1 MVSRLDRPT
10 ESIMNGFYKPGINI
24 QENNTQSLKVQID
37 DDIKTKEDSIMLT
50 IIDKKYLECKNI
62 FIDSLNSETYKLKK
76 PIPVT
81 IEYDNKNYIARN
93 YDLGLYGYGDTEI
106 EALDYLKELIV
117 ETYEELKDE
126 NNLSSTLKLM
136 MIYCKEII
144 EKKYCDCI
152 NNAN

>member
-1 MVSRLDRPT
+1 MVSRLGEFTATNEYLSQNRIQDKTIYDAEDKIDETT
-10 ESIMNGFYKPGINI
+10 ETKKDSVMYNFTVIN
-24 QENNTQSLKVQID
+24 QKSL
-37 DDIKTKEDSIMLT
+37 E
-50 IIDKKYLECKNI
+50 YKNI

-76 PIPVT
+76 LISVT

-144 EKKYCDCI
+144 EKK
-152 NNAN
+152 

>member
-10 ESIMNGFYKPGINI
+10 ESIMNELYKSGRNI
-24 QENNTQSLKVQID
+24 QENNTQSLRVQID

-62 FIDSLNSETYKLKK
+62 FIDSLNSEVYKLKK
-76 PIPVT
+76 PISVT

-136 MIYCKEII
+136 MISCKEII
-144 EKKYCDCI
+144 EKK
-152 NNAN
+152 

>member
-1 MVSRLDRPT
+1 MVSVLDVDEFIAT
-10 ESIMNGFYKPGINI
+10 N
-24 QENNTQSLKVQID
+24 
-37 DDIKTKEDSIMLT
+37 
-50 IIDKKYLECKNI
+50 KYLNSNRIQDKTIYDAEDKIDETTETKKDSVMYNFTVINQKSLEYKNI

-76 PIPVT
+76 LISVT

-144 EKKYCDCI
+144 EKK
-152 NNAN
+152 